1 MKTPFL
7 KNVCIYRLSRDF
19 KLDPETLEK
28 QMAEFAFSP
37 CGSQDMSRRG
47 WVNVTPEKLFIEHED
62 SFLLCCQ
69 HQVKIIPNP
78 VINDAVAE
86 RVAKIEADQGR
97 KIRRIERL
105 SIKDEVLHT
114 LLPRAFSK
122 NTSNYVWVDVAHQ
135 LVFVEATSARVA
147 EDLLGLLRKT
157 LGSLPV
163 VPLMMETPIELTIT
177 EWLKKSAM
185 PAGYAAGSEAVL
197 KAILENGG
205 ALRVSKQDLLSD
217 EITTHID
224 AGKLATTLALDWQ
237 KRITFRLADDMTI
250 KAIHYADDLRDQND
264 DIEREDIHSRMV
276 ADFILFKAEFG
287 ALLASLIDVLGG
299 EYAR

>member
-19 KLDPETLEK
+19 QLDPETLEK

-122 NTSNYVWVDVAHQ
+122 NTSNYVWVDVARQ

-163 VPLMMETPIELTIT
+163 VPLTMETPIELTIT

-224 AGKLATTLALDWQ
+224 AGKLATTLALNWQ
-237 KRITFRLADDMTI
+237 KRITFRLDDDMTI

>member
-105 SIKDEVLHT
+105 TIKDEVLHT

-163 VPLMMETPIELTIT
+163 VPLTMETPIELTIT

>member
-1 MKTPFL
+1 MD
-7 KNVCIYRLSRDF
+7 R
-19 KLDPETLEK
+19 ETLEA
-28 QMAEFAFSP
+28 QMAEHAFTP

-69 HQVKIIPNP
+69 HQVKIIPNH

-86 RVAKIEADQGR
+86 RVVKIEADQGR
-97 KIRRIERL
+97 KIRRVERL
-105 SIKDEVLHT
+105 SIKDEVLYT
-114 LLPRAFSK
+114 LLPRAFPK

-135 LVFVEATSARVA
+135 LVFVEASSARAA
-147 EDLLGLLRKT
+147 EDLLALLRKT

-163 VPLMMETPIELTIT
+163 VPLTMQTPIELTIT
-177 EWLKKSAM
+177 EWLKTNSL

-205 ALRVSKQDLLSD
+205 ALRVSKQDLLTE
-217 EITTHID
+217 EIATHID

-237 KRITFRLADDMTI
+237 KRITFRLTDDMTI
-250 KAIHYADDLRDQND
+250 KAIHYADELRDQND
-264 DIEREDIHSRMV
+264 DIEREDIHSRML
-276 ADFILFKAEFG
+276 ADFILFKAEFS
-287 ALLASLIDVLGG
+287 ALVASLIESLGG
-299 EYAR
+299 ECER

>member
-163 VPLMMETPIELTIT
+163 VPLMMQTPIELTIT
-177 EWLKKSAM
+177 EWLKKNAM

>member
-105 SIKDEVLHT
+105 TIKDEVLHT

-163 VPLMMETPIELTIT
+163 VPLTMETPIELTIT

-205 ALRVSKQDLLSD
+205 ALRVSKQDLLSN

>member
-7 KNVCIYRLSRDF
+7 ENVCIYRLSRDF

-177 EWLKKSAM
+177 EWLKKNAM

-205 ALRVSKQDLLSD
+205 ALRVSKQNLLSD

>member
-19 KLDPETLEK
+19 KLDPDALEK
-28 QMAEFAFSP
+28 QMAEFAFTP

-69 HQVKIIPNP
+69 HQAKIIPNP

-135 LVFVEATSARVA
+135 LVFVEASSARVA

-177 EWLKKSAM
+177 DWLKKNAM

-217 EITTHID
+217 EITNHID

>member
-19 KLDPETLEK
+19 KLDPETLEN

-37 CGSQDMSRRG
+37 CGSHDMSRRG

-62 SFLLCCQ
+62 SFLFSCQ

-135 LVFVEATSARVA
+135 LVFVEATSARIA
-147 EDLLGLLRKT
+147 EDLLALLRKT

-163 VPLMMETPIELTIT
+163 IPLTMETPIELTIT
-177 EWLKKSAM
+177 EWLKKNAM

-217 EITTHID
+217 EITNHID
-224 AGKLATTLALDWQ
+224 AGKLATTLALDWH

-276 ADFILFKAEFG
+276 ADFILFKAEFS
-287 ALLASLIDVLGG
+287 ALVASLVNVLGG
-299 EYAR
+299 ECAR

>member
-163 VPLMMETPIELTIT
+163 VPLTMATPIELTIT
-177 EWLKKSAM
+177 DWLKKSAM

>member
-105 SIKDEVLHT
+105 TIKDEVLHT

-163 VPLMMETPIELTIT
+163 VPLMMQTPIELTIT
-177 EWLKKSAM
+177 EWLKKNAM

>member
-163 VPLMMETPIELTIT
+163 VPLTMATPIELTIT
-177 EWLKKSAM
+177 DWLKKARCL
-185 PAGYAAGSEAVL
+185 PVTLPEA
-197 KAILENGG
+197 
-205 ALRVSKQDLLSD
+205 RPC
-217 EITTHID
+217 
-224 AGKLATTLALDWQ
+224 
-237 KRITFRLADDMTI
+237 
-250 KAIHYADDLRDQND
+250 
-264 DIEREDIHSRMV
+264 
-276 ADFILFKAEFG
+276 
-287 ALLASLIDVLGG
+287 
-299 EYAR
+299 

>member
-135 LVFVEATSARVA
+135 LVFAEATSARVA

-177 EWLKKSAM
+177 EWLKKNAM

-205 ALRVSKQDLLSD
+205 ALRVSKQDLMSD

>member
-19 KLDPETLEK
+19 RLEPETLEK
-28 QMAEFAFSP
+28 QMAEFTFTP

-47 WVNVTPEKLFIEHED
+47 WVNVTPEKLFIEHAD
-62 SFLLCCQ
+62 NFLLCCQ
-69 HQVKIIPNP
+69 HQFKVIPP
-78 VINDAVAE
+78 SVINDAVAE

-97 KIRRIERL
+97 KTRRAERL

-114 LLPRAFSK
+114 LIPRAFTK

-135 LVFVEATSARVA
+135 LVFVEATSARIA
-147 EDLLGLLRKT
+147 EDLLALLRKT

-163 VPLMMETPIELTIT
+163 VPLTMETPIELTVT
-177 EWLKKSAM
+177 EWLKTNSV
-185 PAGYAAGSEAVL
+185 PSGYAVGTEAVL

-205 ALRVSKQDLLSD
+205 ALRVSKQDLLTD
-217 EITTHID
+217 EIATHIE

-237 KRITFRLADDMTI
+237 KRISFRLADDMTI

-276 ADFILFKAEFG
+276 ADFILFKAEFS
-287 ALLASLIDVLGG
+287 ALVASLTDVLGG
-299 EYAR
+299 ECAR

>member
-19 KLDPETLEK
+19 KLDPEMLEK

-177 EWLKKSAM
+177 EWLKKNAM

-205 ALRVSKQDLLSD
+205 ALRVSKQDLMSD

>member
-28 QMAEFAFSP
+28 QMTEFAFSP

>member
-177 EWLKKSAM
+177 EWLKKNAM

-205 ALRVSKQDLLSD
+205 ALRVSKQDLMSD

>member
-163 VPLMMETPIELTIT
+163 VPLMMATPIELTIT